1 MASPNESQYMRI
13 SVEGKGRHDIRYKL
27 NNTTKSA
34 EINAYDM
41 ADMLEAVKANNF
53 KETGLKF
60 KGNVTLSD
68 GSKKEANIVLSEKIV
83 NASPKELREI
93 GDKNKEDET
102 QRDIR
107 KGFNPGEGKTARPKY

>member
-1 MASPNESQYMRI
+1 MASSNESQYMRI
-13 SVEGKGRHDIRYKL
+13 SVEGKGRHDIRYKI
-27 NNTTKSA
+27 NNTTASA

-41 ADMLEAVKANNF
+41 ADMLEAVNANNF

-60 KGNVTLSD
+60 KGKVTLTD
-68 GSKKEANIVLSEKIV
+68 GSKKDANIVLSEKVV

-93 GDKNKEDET
+93 GDKNKEEEI
-102 QRDIR
+102 QRNLK